1 MTTKNLN
8 CLALAATL
16 VLQTVAG
23 SLQAATVVESSG
35 QPPRGWFSGFRDPD
49 DGWLDVSSFLDK
61 PFGFFPMV
69 SPITEPA
76 VGAGAALVPVF
87 IDNPPGGKGKP
98 NIWALGA
105 MRTSNGSQGLFGGY
119 SGYTMDQR
127 LHLLAGALQMSVN
140 LDFNGL
146 GKDVQFDGEPMRYNL
161 DMVGGLVGADWK
173 LGASGWSIGMRYLYA
188 QVSASFVRPEDRAQV
203 SGREFTSRFGDPGL
217 DSTISA
223 LQPTLFFDTRDN
235 IFTPT
240 KGSYSELSLLANGQ
254 AIGGSSDFQIAK
266 WTTLWYH
273 PLVANKWF
281 LGLRGELAQ
290 SFGDVP
296 FYGRPSVQLRGAPAM
311 SVQGEGAAVA
321 EAELRWQF
329 HPRWSLVGF
338 GGAGFTWAGEDPFR
352 RTASTFTGGGGVR
365 YLIAR
370 RYGLHMGLDVAW
382 GEAGAAFYIQFGS
395 AWMRP

>member
-1 MTTKNLN
+1 VL
-8 CLALAATL
+8 ATL
-16 VLQTVAG
+16 IVLLASTT
-23 SLQAATVVESSG
+23 LLPAATVMESG
-35 QPPRGWFSGFRDPD
+35 DHPKGWFSSLRDPE
-49 DGWLDVSSFLDK
+49 DGWLDVSGFLDK

-76 VGAGAALVPVF
+76 VGGGAALVPVF

-127 LHLLAGALQMSVN
+127 LHLLAGAMQMSVN

-161 DMVGGLVGADWK
+161 DMIGGLVGADWK
-173 LGASGWSIGMRYLYA
+173 LGKSHWSLGLRFLYA
-188 QVSASFVRPEDRAQV
+188 EVSASFVRREDRAQV
-203 SGREFTSRFGDPGL
+203 SSGEFARRFGDPGI

-223 LQPTLFFDTRDN
+223 LQPTLAFDTRDN

-240 KGSYSELSLLANGQ
+240 KGGYSELILLVNGE
-254 AIGGSSDFQIAK
+254 ALGGSSDFQLAK
-266 WTTLWYH
+266 WTGLWYH
-273 PLVANKWF
+273 PLVEKKWF
-281 LGLRGELAQ
+281 LGLRGELMQ

-296 FYGRPSVQLRGAPAM
+296 FYGRPAVQLRGTPAS

-321 EAELRWQF
+321 EVELRWQF

-338 GGAGFTWAGEDPFR
+338 GGAGFTWTGEDPFQ

-382 GEAGAAFYIQFGS
+382 GDDGAAVYIQFGS